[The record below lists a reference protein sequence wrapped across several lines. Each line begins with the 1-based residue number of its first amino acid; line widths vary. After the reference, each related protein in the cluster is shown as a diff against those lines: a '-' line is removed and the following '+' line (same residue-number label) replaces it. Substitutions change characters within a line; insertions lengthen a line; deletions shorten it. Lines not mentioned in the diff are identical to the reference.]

1 MLTHAGVFAS
11 SSHLLRQVRAH
22 YRKQYLRAISPLEA
36 LAGAQ
41 RELQFFFVLF
51 LVFFFSNRTL
61 PEAVPEG
68 HISPLEALAGK
79 ESRAAR
85 DAC

>member
-1 MLTHAGVFAS
+1 MLWAVKTLNLSLPALEGASVAMNAMLVSRVFAT

-36 LAGAQ
+36 LAG
-41 RELQFFFVLF
+41 E
-51 LVFFFSNRTL
+51 
-61 PEAVPEG
+61 
-68 HISPLEALAGK
+68 

-85 DAC
+85 DPC

>member
-1 MLTHAGVFAS
+1 MLTYAGVFAS
-11 SSHLLRQVRAH
+11 SSQLLRQVRAH

-41 RELQFFFVLF
+41 LELQFFFVLF
-51 LVFFFSNRTL
+51 LVFFFFNRTL

-68 HISPLEALAGK
+68 HIPPLEALAGK